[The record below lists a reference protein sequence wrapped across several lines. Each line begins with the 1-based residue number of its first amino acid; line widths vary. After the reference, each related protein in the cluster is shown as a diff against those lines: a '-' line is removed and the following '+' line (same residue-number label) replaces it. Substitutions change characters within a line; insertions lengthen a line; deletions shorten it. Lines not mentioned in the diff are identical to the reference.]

1 MSKKA
6 LLQLASRAIAL
17 NLVFVSLGW
26 LASVPMLA
34 FATARHT
41 TMRSSSSYENYLY
54 SYDLISLITHLA
66 LSGLLFV
73 GAVWVYRCGPTVQ
86 AFLSPSEE

>member
-34 FATARHT
+34 FSTARHSA
-41 TMRSSSSYENYLY
+41 MRSSSAYENYLFR
-54 SYDLISLITHLA
+54 YDLISLITHLA
-66 LSGLLFV
+66 LSGLIFV
-73 GAVWVYRCGPTVQ
+73 GSVWVYRCGPTVEG
-86 AFLSPSEE
+86 FLSPSED

>member
-26 LASVPMLA
+26 FASVPMLA
-34 FATARHT
+34 FSTGHHAI
-41 TMRSSSSYENYLY
+41 MRSSSAYENYLY

-66 LSGLLFV
+66 VSGVIFV

-86 AFLSPSEE
+86 AFLSPSED